1 MAHPGITRPADPIE
15 PEPNAV
21 DGELP
26 GIMVDSKADVA
37 VVGANVVDPVGDDFA
52 QFLVLEIVGV
62 DLDRPTLR
70 AIVAA
75 AVLVLAEQFLL
86 LRVDRYHRLILRLKR
101 LDFGVDVFKLGVAI
115 GMFAAFLGLAVG
127 MATILQ
133 FPQQLG
139 NARGTDFVTHRAK
152 RRRQLV
158 VALGDPSQR
167 SHRIAHCR
175 RFESNRSKSGSSVGS
190 FIVNRGLPP
199 PLRRTFRPSE
209 PGSRKS
215 FRPRPIVLR
224 ASFVTREA
232 AAIPPSPA
240 AFASAA
246 ALNRR
251 PRSSSEER
259 TASYRMRRGD
269 SSIIDTI

>member
-1 MAHPGITRPADPIE
+1 M
-15 PEPNAV
+15 
-21 DGELP
+21 
-26 GIMVDSKADVA
+26 
-37 VVGANVVDPVGDDFA
+37 
-52 QFLVLEIVGV
+52 
-62 DLDRPTLR
+62 
-70 AIVAA
+70 
-75 AVLVLAEQFLL
+75 
-86 LRVDRYHRLILRLKR
+86 
-101 LDFGVDVFKLGVAI
+101 
-115 GMFAAFLGLAVG
+115 
-127 MATILQ
+127 
-133 FPQQLG
+133 
-139 NARGTDFVTHRAK
+139 THRAK

-167 SHRIAHCR
+167 SHRIAHR
-175 RFESNRSKSGSSVGS
+175 RRLEQS
-190 FIVNRGLPP
+190 FQVRQQRRILIANRGLPP

-232 AAIPPSPA
+232 AAIPPYPA

-269 SSIIDTI
+269 SSIIETI

>member
-1 MAHPGITRPADPIE
+1 MVRPVSSASCCSDHFQSRRREPLEPPAIGGDHEAAHPEITRPADPIE

-37 VVGANVVDPVGDDFA
+37 VVGADVVDPVGD
-52 QFLVLEIVGV
+52 
-62 DLDRPTLR
+62 
-70 AIVAA
+70 
-75 AVLVLAEQFLL
+75 
-86 LRVDRYHRLILRLKR
+86 
-101 LDFGVDVFKLGVAI
+101 
-115 GMFAAFLGLAVG
+115 
-127 MATILQ
+127 
-133 FPQQLG
+133 
-139 NARGTDFVTHRAK
+139 
-152 RRRQLV
+152 
-158 VALGDPSQR
+158 
-167 SHRIAHCR
+167 
-175 RFESNRSKSGSSVGS
+175 GS
-190 FIVNRGLPP
+190 FVANRGLPP

-224 ASFVTREA
+224 ASFVTRQA
-232 AAIPPSPA
+232 AAIPPYPA

-246 ALNRR
+246 VLNRR